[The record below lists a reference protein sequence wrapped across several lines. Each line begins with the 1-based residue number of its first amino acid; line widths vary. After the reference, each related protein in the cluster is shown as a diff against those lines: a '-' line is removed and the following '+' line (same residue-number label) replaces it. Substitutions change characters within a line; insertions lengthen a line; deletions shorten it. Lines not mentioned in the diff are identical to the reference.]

1 MNGLRMGAILL
12 GAMTLLA
19 SGCQSKLQD
28 ENSALYDQN
37 RKIQTELDDARQ
49 RLADSEGRLAKAPD
63 PSSVAQMQARI
74 TELEN
79 QLKQGPA
86 AGGAAGS
93 NDPAMAGIEATY
105 DKARGT
111 LTVNLPGEVLFE
123 PGKAALKASAHTTLD
138 KVVAAIKKD
147 YSSKTVYVDGHTDS
161 DPITRTKDT
170 WEDNWDLAA
179 ARANAVRRYLM
190 SHGVDPKVMN
200 LRAFGPNRP
209 KGSKPAS
216 RRVEI
221 VVQVG

>member
-1 MNGLRMGAILL
+1 MNSLRLGTFLL
-12 GAMTLLA
+12 GAITLLA
-19 SGCQSKLQD
+19 TGCQNKLQD

-37 RKIQTELDDARQ
+37 KRLQGDLDDARS
-49 RLADSEGRLAKAPD
+49 RLSDTEGRLAKAPD
-63 PSSVAQMQARI
+63 PASVSQMQAHI
-74 TELEN
+74 AELES
-79 QLKQGPA
+79 QLKAAP
-86 AGGAAGS
+86 AGGAAN

-123 PGKAALKASAHTTLD
+123 PGKAALKTSAHATLD
-138 KVVAAIKKD
+138 KIVAAVKKD
-147 YSSKTVYVDGHTDS
+147 YSKKTIYIDGHTDS
-161 DPITRTKDT
+161 DPITKTKDT

-179 ARANAVRRYLM
+179 ARANAVRRYL
-190 SHGVDPKVMN
+190 STHGVDQKLMN

-209 KGSKPAS
+209 KGGKPTS